1 MHMPIR
7 RLSLLQPSLFIIRTT
22 RQSQLASLFNQ
33 QRHAI
38 SNSSKSDFFTPV
50 VNKQGAMSS
59 AAFHEASETLKKLN
73 EELARMPPKHPKEYH
88 DIDASLTNPA
98 MRPDAPWGFVIVRTV
113 YDASSEAPW
122 AQLLEL
128 LRSKIKRTLK
138 REDQTYLLL
147 RHELTVIE
155 DKATLAGADSYA
167 VRRAFRAWV
176 AEDLP
181 PLLDNEELEKFG
193 GTTQVRAKL
202 LSNDGHDTPNTVHP
216 VRLVPPRWQ
225 FCLFVDEDCV
235 RSLNAS
241 MISPYPD
248 PALKILTTDWELDRA
263 ESATEVFTTD
273 WDGGETDN
281 DCEDVGWMYMDM
293 SGYVPLY
300 AGLVTPFNWYE
311 YHQRPYKGYVD
322 Q

>member
-7 RLSLLQPSLFIIRTT
+7 RLSLLQPSLFILRTT
-22 RQSQLASLFNQ
+22 CQSQLASLFNQ

-38 SNSSKSDFFTPV
+38 SSSSKSDFFTPV
-50 VNKQGAMSS
+50 VKKQGAMPS
-59 AAFHEASETLKKLN
+59 AALHEAVETLKKLK
-73 EELARMPPKHPKEYH
+73 EELARMPPKHRKEYH

-98 MRPDAPWGFVIVRTV
+98 MQPNAPWGFVIVRTV
-113 YDASSEAPW
+113 YDASSDAPW

-128 LRSKIKRTLK
+128 LRSNVERTLEL
-138 REDQTYLLL
+138 EDQTYLLPH
-147 RHELTVIE
+147 HELTVIE

-181 PLLDNEELEKFG
+181 SRLDDEELEECG
-193 GTTQVRAKL
+193 GTVEVRLKL
-202 LSNDGHDTPNTVHP
+202 LSNEAHYAPNTAHP

-241 MISPYPD
+241 IGPSYPD
-248 PALKILTTDWELDRA
+248 PALKILTTDWGQDRA
-263 ESATEVFTTD
+263 DSATEVFTTD

-281 DCEDVGWMYMDM
+281 DCEDVGWMYMAM
-293 SGYVPLY
+293 SDYVPFY
-300 AGLVTPFNWYE
+300 ARLVTPFNWHE
-311 YHQRPYKGYVD
+311 YYQRPYKGYVD